1 MCGTIHYHCLRFL
14 ILLNVF
20 LVSISQKHVL
30 YSSYKVLFCRSRQQ
44 LNVDK
49 MIQKVYSFE
58 SKSLVARYYQ
68 VCQTSVITEIHLN
81 RSLLDHIVSIENNLS
96 IAD

>member
-1 MCGTIHYHCLRFL
+1 MFFWLAS
-14 ILLNVF
+14 VK
-20 LVSISQKHVL
+20 KHVL

-58 SKSLVARYYQ
+58 SKSLVARYDQ
-68 VCQTSVITEIHLN
+68 ICQTSVITEIHLN
-81 RSLLDHIVSIENNLS
+81 RSLLDHNVSIENNLS
-96 IAD
+96 SAD